1 MSVGTYVV
9 VWSMFKKE
17 NHMTTIPSLSYA
29 LSEESA
35 VHHLIHLQLPDSADL
50 FELADACTAYVSVL
64 VDTDNTVTFATLC
77 KRLLA
82 ALKRLRE
89 CCDLELP
96 SYLVEQLIAGEKI
109 TSCVPDCWQETTLQV
124 DYAVALTLA
133 VMGGTLPASVAKE
146 LTGLLHDM
154 VWLLAEFV
162 KEPYIQAH

>member
-1 MSVGTYVV
+1 MA
-9 VWSMFKKE
+9 
-17 NHMTTIPSLSYA
+17 TTPGFSYA

-35 VHHLIHLQLPDSADL
+35 VHHLINTSFSDSADL
-50 FELADACTAYVSVL
+50 FELVDACTAYVSVL
-64 VDTDNTVTFATLC
+64 VETDDAVTFATLC

-89 CCDLELP
+89 CCDSELP
-96 SYLVEQLIAGEKI
+96 PYLVEQLITGEKI

-162 KEPYIQAH
+162 KEPYISAH

>member
-1 MSVGTYVV
+1 MA
-9 VWSMFKKE
+9 
-17 NHMTTIPSLSYA
+17 TTPKFSYA

-35 VHHLIHLQLPDSADL
+35 VHHLINFQLCDSADL
-50 FELADACTAYVSVL
+50 FDLADTCAAYVSVL
-64 VDTDNTVTFATLC
+64 VETDDAVTFTTLC

-89 CCDLELP
+89 CCDAELP

-124 DYAVALTLA
+124 DYAVALTLT
-133 VMGGTLPASVAKE
+133 VMGGTLPAGVAKE

-154 VWLLAEFV
+154 VWLMAEFV
-162 KEPYIQAH
+162 KEPYITAH

>member
-1 MSVGTYVV
+1 MSVGTFVV

-29 LSEESA
+29 LTEESA
-35 VHHLIHLQLPDSADL
+35 VYHILHLQLPESADL

-64 VDTDNTVTFATLC
+64 METDDAVTFATLC
-77 KRLLA
+77 ERMLA

-89 CCDLELP
+89 CCDAELP
-96 SYLVEQLIAGEKI
+96 FYLVEQLIAGEKI
-109 TSCVPDCWQETTLQV
+109 NSCVPDCWQETTLQV

-133 VMGGTLPASVAKE
+133 IMGGTLPASVAKE

-154 VWLLAEFV
+154 VWMLAEFV
-162 KEPYIQAH
+162 KEPYITAH

>member
-1 MSVGTYVV
+1 MA
-9 VWSMFKKE
+9 
-17 NHMTTIPSLSYA
+17 TTPGFSYA

-35 VHHLIHLQLPDSADL
+35 VHHLINTSISDSADL

-64 VDTDNTVTFATLC
+64 VETDDAVTFTILC
-77 KRLLA
+77 ERLLEL
-82 ALKRLRE
+82 LKRLRE
-89 CCDLELP
+89 HCDTELP
-96 SYLVEQLIAGEKI
+96 PHLVERLIAGEKI
-109 TSCVPDCWQETTLQV
+109 VSCVPDCWQETTLQV

-162 KEPYIQAH
+162 KEPYITAH

>member
-1 MSVGTYVV
+1 MA
-9 VWSMFKKE
+9 
-17 NHMTTIPSLSYA
+17 TTPGFSYA

-35 VHHLIHLQLPDSADL
+35 VHHLINASISDSADL
-50 FELADACTAYVSVL
+50 FELVDASTAYVSVL
-64 VDTDNTVTFATLC
+64 VENDDAVTFATLC
-77 KRLLA
+77 ERLLA

-89 CCDLELP
+89 CCDSELP
-96 SYLVEQLIAGEKI
+96 PYLVERLIAGEKI
-109 TSCVPDCWQETTLQV
+109 ASCVPECWQETALQV

-162 KEPYIQAH
+162 KEPYITAH

>member
-1 MSVGTYVV
+1 MA
-9 VWSMFKKE
+9 
-17 NHMTTIPSLSYA
+17 TTPGFSYA

-35 VHHLIHLQLPDSADL
+35 VHHLINASISDSADL
-50 FELADACTAYVSVL
+50 FELVDACTAYVSVL
-64 VDTDNTVTFATLC
+64 VENDDAVTFATLC
-77 KRLLA
+77 ERLLA

-89 CCDLELP
+89 CCDSELP
-96 SYLVEQLIAGEKI
+96 PYLVERLIAGEKI
-109 TSCVPDCWQETTLQV
+109 TSCVPECWQETALQV

-162 KEPYIQAH
+162 KEPYITAH